1 MPLPGECPRSSSFY
15 GAELEENLGYL
26 LLYFI
31 FGPMLCSLRD
41 LKFPNQGL
49 NPSHCSE
56 VQA

>member
-15 GAELEENLGYL
+15 GAELEENLVYL

-31 FGPMLCSLRD
+31 FGGPMLCSLRD

-49 NPSHCSE
+49 NP
-56 VQA
+56 QPPQ